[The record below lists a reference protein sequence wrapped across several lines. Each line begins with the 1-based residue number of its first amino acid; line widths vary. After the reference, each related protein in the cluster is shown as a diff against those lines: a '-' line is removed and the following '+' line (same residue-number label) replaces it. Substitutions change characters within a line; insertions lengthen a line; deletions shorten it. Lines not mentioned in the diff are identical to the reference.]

1 MKKAVLGILLG
12 AAILCQPITAQANSL
27 SYIVPEEVDG
37 IPTEI
42 SQNAEIIGHEF
53 NICPELLEAIAYYES
68 SYQATAKN
76 GPCLGLMQVNAH
88 IHRERFT
95 EAGWSEK
102 DWNDAYKNMYVAASY
117 LHDLFVEYEDVA
129 EVLYLYNG
137 DKTNLKRY
145 RESGY
150 LSYYVQSILTRSEEL
165 ERQHGK

>member
-1 MKKAVLGILLG
+1 MRKYVGFIFGL
-12 AAILCQPITAQANSL
+12 AILCHPITVQANSL

-42 SQNAEIIGHEF
+42 SQNAEIIGGQF

-76 GPCLGLMQVNAH
+76 GPCKGLMQVNAH
-88 IHRERFT
+88 IHKDRFT

-102 DWNDAYKNMYVAASY
+102 DWDDAYKNMFVAASY

-129 EVLYLYNG
+129 EVLYRYNG
-137 DKTNLKRY
+137 DTTNLERY
-145 RESGY
+145 HKSGY
-150 LSYYVQSILTRSEEL
+150 LSYYVQSILTKSEEL
-165 ERQHGK
+165 ERAHGK

>member
-1 MKKAVLGILLG
+1 MRKYVGLLFG
-12 AAILCQPITAQANSL
+12 LAILCHPITVDANSL
-27 SYIVPEEVDG
+27 SL
-37 IPTEI
+37 IPTEEQTGI
-42 SQNAEIIGHEF
+42 PEDIYMDAEIIGHEF

-76 GPCLGLMQVNAH
+76 GPCKGLMQVNAH
-88 IHRERFT
+88 IHKDRFA

-102 DWNDAYKNMYVAASY
+102 DWDDAYKNMYVAASY

-145 RESGY
+145 RDSGY
-150 LSYYVQSILTRSEEL
+150 LSSYVQSVLTKSEEL

>member
-1 MKKAVLGILLG
+1 MMGLILVPSV
-12 AAILCQPITAQANSL
+12 QAQANSL
-27 SYIVPEEVDG
+27 SM
-37 IPTEI
+37 IPTEEQTGI
-42 SQNAEIIGHEF
+42 PEDIYMDAEIIGHEF

-76 GPCLGLMQVNAH
+76 GPCKGLMQVNAH
-88 IHRERFT
+88 IHKDRFA

-102 DWNDAYKNMYVAASY
+102 DWDDAYKNMYVAASY

-145 RESGY
+145 RDSGY
-150 LSYYVQSILTRSEEL
+150 LSSYVQSVLTKSEEL

>member
-1 MKKAVLGILLG
+1 MRKYVGFLFALV
-12 AAILCQPITAQANSL
+12 ILCQPITVQANSL

-68 SYQATAKN
+68 NYQSTAKN
-76 GPCLGLMQVNAH
+76 GPCKGLMQVNAH
-88 IHRERFT
+88 IHKDRFI

-102 DWNDAYKNMYVAASY
+102 DWADAYKNMYVAASY

-137 DKTNLKRY
+137 DKTSLEKY
-145 RESGY
+145 RSSGY
-150 LSYYVQSILTRSEEL
+150 LSRYVQSVLTKSEEL
-165 ERQHGK
+165 ERAHGK

>member
-1 MKKAVLGILLG
+1 MKRVVAGILAGLC
-12 AAILCQPITAQANSL
+12 ILTQPITASANSL

-76 GPCLGLMQVNAH
+76 GPCMGLMQVNAH
-88 IHRERFT
+88 IHKDRFT

-102 DWNDAYKNMYVAASY
+102 DWDDAYKNMFVAASY

-129 EVLYLYNG
+129 EVLYRYNG
-137 DKTNLKRY
+137 DTTNLERY
-145 RESGY
+145 HKSGY
-150 LSYYVQSILTRSEEL
+150 LSHYVQAILNKSEEL

>member
-1 MKKAVLGILLG
+1 MRKYVGFLFAL
-12 AAILCQPITAQANSL
+12 AILCQPITAQANSL

-68 SYQATAKN
+68 SYQCTAKN
-76 GPCLGLMQVNAH
+76 GPCKGLMQVNAH
-88 IHRERFT
+88 IHKDRFKA
-95 EAGWSEK
+95 EGWSEK
-102 DWNDAYKNMYVAASY
+102 DWDDAYKNMFVAASY

-137 DKTNLKRY
+137 DKTSLKRY
-145 RESGY
+145 RDSGY
-150 LSYYVQSILTRSEEL
+150 LSRYVQSVLTKSEEL
-165 ERQHGK
+165 ERAHGK